1 MTYLVRS
8 EVLNISGQV
17 NFSATDLFLA
27 QQFLFFVL
35 LEYGQSTRG
44 EVHWVQVQW
53 DWVMASG
60 TSQRDLVYLFRK
72 AVYQVEV
79 KGTLVVQ
86 TGLSVDLV
94 QEGGG
99 ARGGGVD
106 SWVEETHFRGE
117 G

>member
-53 DWVMASG
+53 D
-60 TSQRDLVYLFRK
+60 
-72 AVYQVEV
+72 
-79 KGTLVVQ
+79 
-86 TGLSVDLV
+86 
-94 QEGGG
+94 
-99 ARGGGVD
+99 
-106 SWVEETHFRGE
+106 
-117 G
+117 